1 MSILNLSY
9 QEAEEDAVFEAKGKV
24 QGVIFH
30 SSFYRIYVFYT
41 VYADEQGVFSVLR

>member
-9 QEAEEDAVFEAKGKV
+9 QEAEKDDVFEAKGKV